1 MNKLELKKQSKPE
14 FEELG
19 KMLADLNEFL
29 DEEANFNDVEWNEHL
44 DVIVDFQDLDGS
56 FKLFDTFKIPSD
68 ARVDFCYTP
77 TYLCCAI
84 LMKAYLS
91 HSDSFTFKKKAAL
104 AEGLKISTARNLAGH
119 GYEGLKGQIEAVN
132 IFMKGGLNEFL
143 DLYPDLCPEFTGM
156 ISQIASKFAKMEA
169 EGNFLGPWGESYEDE
184 IKAVNQYFRQRLVFV
199 YGTLMKGEANH
210 RYLENS
216 VFLGKTLLEGYDMYN
231 VGWYPAIVAGD
242 GLVVGEVYEVPV
254 ADIPSIDSLEGEGS
268 LYVKKCER
276 VTLNGEKVFALVYVY
291 LGDCSGLEKIAAW
304 NNEYVWYVSY
314 GSNML
319 KERFMCYIEGGSY
332 KGSRPHPPCNDTTPP
347 VAIKSIEIPH
357 EMYFGNKSRS
367 WRNMGVSFLD
377 VAKEGKSLGVAYL
390 ITKEQFDHVVY
401 RENCGRPQNKYSGW
415 YEDTIDLAPIDGF
428 EVKTITNRDLR
439 NYNEPCNE
447 YWNTLVKGI
456 KENWPE
462 MSDEE
467 IKEYLN
473 SCIR

>member
-14 FEELG
+14 FDKLG

-29 DEEANFNDVEWNEHL
+29 DEEANFNDTQWSENL
-44 DVIVDFQDLDGS
+44 NVIVDFQDSDGS

-119 GYEGLKGQIEAVN
+119 GYEGLKGQIEALN

-143 DLYPDLCPEFTGM
+143 DLYPDLCPEFAGM
-156 ISQIASKFAKMEA
+156 ISQIASKFGKMEA

-242 GLVVGEVYEVPV
+242 GLVIGEVYEVPV

-276 VTLNGEKVFALVYVY
+276 VNLNGEKFFALVYVY
-291 LGDCSGLEKIAAW
+291 LGDCSGLERISSWK
-304 NNEYVWYVSY
+304 EHVWYVSY

-319 KERFMCYIEGGSY
+319 EKGFLRYIRGGSFGPSAY
-332 KGSRPHPPCNDTTPP
+332 REPCEDTSLP
-347 VAIKSIEIPH
+347 VAVRTVEIPFD
-357 EMYFGNKSRS
+357 MYFGKESS
-367 WRNMGVSFLD
+367 WGGGVSFLD
-377 VAKEGKSLGVAYL
+377 TTKKGHALGVAYL
-390 ITKEQFDHVVY
+390 ITKEQFEHVACE
-401 RENCGRPQNKYSGW
+401 ENGGRCPGGGEW
-415 YEDTIDLAPIDGF
+415 YEDVIDLGTMDGF
-428 EVKTITNRDLR
+428 EVKTITNNKLRD
-439 NYNEPCNE
+439 YNEPSFK
-447 YWNTLVKGI
+447 YLDALAKGI
-456 KENWPE
+456 RENWPE
-462 MSDEE
+462 MSDKE
-467 IKEYLN
+467 IKDYLYG
-473 SCIR
+473 CVR

>member
-14 FEELG
+14 FDKLG

-29 DEEANFNDVEWNEHL
+29 DEEANFNDVGWSENL
-44 DVIVDFQDLDGS
+44 DVIVDFQDSDGS

-84 LMKAYLS
+84 LMKACLS
-91 HSDSFTFKKKAAL
+91 DSDSFTFKKKAAL

-132 IFMKGGLNEFL
+132 IFIKGGLNEFL

-169 EGNFLGPWGESYEDE
+169 EGNFLEPWGESYEDE

-276 VTLNGEKVFALVYVY
+276 VTLNGETVFALVYVY
-291 LGDCSGLEKIAAW
+291 LGDCSGLERISSWK
-304 NNEYVWYVSY
+304 EHVWYVSY

-319 KERFMCYIEGGSY
+319 EKGFLRYIRGGSFGPSAY
-332 KGSRPHPPCNDTTPP
+332 REPCEDTSLPAAVRT
-347 VAIKSIEIPH
+347 VEIPFD
-357 EMYFGNKSRS
+357 MYFGNLSS
-367 WRNMGVSFLD
+367 WGGGVSFLD
-377 VAKEGKSLGVAYL
+377 TTKKGHALGVAYL
-390 ITKEQFDHVVY
+390 ITKEQFEHVACE
-401 RENCGRPQNKYSGW
+401 ENGGRCPGGGEW
-415 YEDTIDLAPIDGF
+415 YEDIIDLGTMDGF
-428 EVKTITNRDLR
+428 EVKTITNSELRD
-439 NYNEPCNE
+439 YNEPSFK
-447 YWNTLVKGI
+447 YLDALAKGI
-456 KENWPE
+456 RENWPE
-462 MSDEE
+462 MSDNE
-467 IKEYLN
+467 IKDYLY
-473 SCIR
+473 SCVR